1 MQIIICIRC
10 ISNRTETIP
19 TTAYQFRP
27 QNSKISYIRHTIREV
42 RESMDYHDFN
52 TKEKDMDITRYRFT
66 SALVMHDSMEAEVKD
81 GEHTYY
87 VNIDVN
93 RTGEPAEILDDGWGS
108 YSKPLDEVDYNT
120 DKDAVTDVDF
130 SEILRQLT
138 EKWNASPI
146 FPQTDR
152 SWHAWEQS
160 HRNRL
165 M

>member
-1 MQIIICIRC
+1 
-10 ISNRTETIP
+10 
-19 TTAYQFRP
+19 
-27 QNSKISYIRHTIREV
+27 
-42 RESMDYHDFN
+42 
-52 TKEKDMDITRYRFT
+52 MDITRYRFT